1 MSDVAGVIDIGDRDG
16 SDGGFWLRTGT
27 TSVGAASARL
37 ETAAAA
43 AVEAGATLAVTEVVA
58 AAPSVTMLLLLV
70 VAVDDARSLAV
81 SFTSREAEAG
91 EPRAF

>member
-1 MSDVAGVIDIGDRDG
+1 MIVMVVTAVSG
-16 SDGGFWLRTGT
+16 SALVLRASELLET
-27 TSVGAASARL
+27 VSARL
-37 ETAAAA
+37 ATAAAA

-58 AAPSVTMLLLLV
+58 AAPSVTLLLLLV
-70 VAVDDARSLAV
+70 VAVDDARSLAA

>member
-1 MSDVAGVIDIGDRDG
+1 MIVMVVTAVSG
-16 SDGGFWLRTGT
+16 SALVLRASELLET
-27 TSVGAASARL
+27 VSARL
-37 ETAAAA
+37 AAAAAA

-58 AAPSVTMLLLLV
+58 AAPSVTLLLLV